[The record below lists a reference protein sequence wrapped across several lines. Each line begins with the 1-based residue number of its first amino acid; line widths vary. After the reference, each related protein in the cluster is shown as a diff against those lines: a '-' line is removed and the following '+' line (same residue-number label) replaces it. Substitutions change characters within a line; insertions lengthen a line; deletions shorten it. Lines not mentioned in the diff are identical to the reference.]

1 MSEDLL
7 VPRDNRVPLSEVKVF
22 GGESGEYSRIAK
34 KSTQQSSSQRRP
46 SKTVSAYRGIL
57 SKPQPPSDEVLK
69 REKQA
74 LLIEDV
80 NTAYPNSSSSLSKAS
95 HRSRPAKSDL
105 VNVETSSVSS
115 SSAYISGMDR
125 RPAPPHRKKN
135 SIDESTVR
143 ARYVM

>member
-1 MSEDLL
+1 M
-7 VPRDNRVPLSEVKVF
+7 PLSEVKVF
-22 GGESGEYSRIAK
+22 GGDSGEYSRTAK

-46 SKTVSAYRGIL
+46 SKTVSASRGIL

-80 NTAYPNSSSSLSKAS
+80 STAYPNSSSSLSKAS

-125 RPAPPHRKKN
+125 RPAPSHRKKN

-143 ARYVM
+143 ARYVV